1 MSHLDRMRDARQ
13 AVMAD
18 ALARWRRRAGER
30 EQNQADL
37 DSKGPGA
44 ADSAGRV
51 ARLAARE
58 AGFAQAATMRREG
71 RLPLGVERKMGPTL
85 DFIEFPPSEA
95 ARRAGRPVARLVT
108 LEDPGI
114 ELQGY
119 ATGFLIAPNLLITN
133 HHVFQDR
140 FEAVGAGANFLYER
154 AERGVQ
160 QGVTFELDPDT
171 FFLTNPALDY
181 SVVAVKPAPARGTRD
196 GDLGTLFLIEAT
208 PKILVGQPVQI
219 IQYPQGK
226 PKAYAIINDRLIDIL
241 DEGFLQYE
249 TDTEE
254 GSSGSPA
261 FSKNWELVALH
272 HASIP
277 LMRGNDVISTDGS
290 VWTEAM
296 GDDKVKW
303 IANEG
308 VRVSAVVKDL
318 SARTVSDSKQRAILD
333 ALLATTTDP
342 LDDLAQMASPAAD
355 ARAPRAAPESKAA
368 ATRGATPA
376 PSARQTMAGP
386 SLLFTGP
393 VTINIYGEA
402 PAATG
407 MSAQAEPVLTV
418 DPSAQAT
425 VGVEKKLRFDPDYAH
440 REGYDPNFL
449 GVPVPVP
456 AVSDGRAGEMLT
468 DAAGHAL
475 VLRYH
480 HFELAM
486 NRPRRLM
493 MWSAVNVDY
502 DPAKKAPGGRAAFG
516 RDEWHADPRIPAAA
530 QLQDADFYKP
540 AGKVDRGHI
549 VRREDNAWGKTPM
562 EQEFANS
569 DTFHWTNCT
578 PQHEAFNRADPG
590 RSYGT
595 LQGLW
600 GGFEQQVQQGLQD
613 VDHRACLLAGP
624 ALAADDP
631 SADFGAGPIQ
641 YPLLFW
647 KVVCVTVSK
656 AGMKAG
662 GTPRLMVFGFLLSQQ
677 SVTDRFGI
685 ERFGPGKFARY
696 QATLTHIE
704 EVTGLVFDHALHAAD
719 TMRDASAPRRAIQGA
734 SDIQGLQSA
743 A

>member
-1 MSHLDRMRDARQ
+1 MSRLDRMRDARQ

-18 ALARWRRRAGER
+18 ALARWSRRAGER
-30 EQNQADL
+30 EQNRADL

-85 DFIEFPPSEA
+85 DFIDFPPSEA

-140 FEAVGAGANFLYER
+140 FEAAGAGANFLYER

-171 FFLTNPALDY
+171 FFLTSPALDY

-277 LMRGNDVISTDGS
+277 LMRGSDVIGTDGS

-296 GDDKVKW
+296 GDGKVKW

-308 VRVSAVVKDL
+308 IRVSAVVKDL
-318 SARTVSDSKQRAILD
+318 SARTVGDPKQRAILD

-342 LDDLAQMASPAAD
+342 LDDLAQMAGPAAD
-355 ARAPRAAPESKAA
+355 ARPPRAAPESKAA

-376 PSARQTMAGP
+376 P
-386 SLLFTGP
+386 
-393 VTINIYGEA
+393 Y
-402 PAATG
+402 
-407 MSAQAEPVLTV
+407 
-418 DPSAQAT
+418 
-425 VGVEKKLRFDPDYAH
+425 
-440 REGYDPNFL
+440 
-449 GVPVPVP
+449 
-456 AVSDGRAGEMLT
+456 
-468 DAAGHAL
+468 
-475 VLRYH
+475 
-480 HFELAM
+480 
-486 NRPRRLM
+486 RR
-493 MWSAVNVDY
+493 V
-502 DPAKKAPGGRAAFG
+502 
-516 RDEWHADPRIPAAA
+516 
-530 QLQDADFYKP
+530 
-540 AGKVDRGHI
+540 
-549 VRREDNAWGKTPM
+549 
-562 EQEFANS
+562 
-569 DTFHWTNCT
+569 
-578 PQHEAFNRADPG
+578 
-590 RSYGT
+590 
-595 LQGLW
+595 
-600 GGFEQQVQQGLQD
+600 
-613 VDHRACLLAGP
+613 LLA
-624 ALAADDP
+624 L
-631 SADFGAGPIQ
+631 S
-641 YPLLFW
+641 
-647 KVVCVTVSK
+647 
-656 AGMKAG
+656 
-662 GTPRLMVFGFLLSQQ
+662 RL
-677 SVTDRFGI
+677 
-685 ERFGPGKFARY
+685 
-696 QATLTHIE
+696 
-704 EVTGLVFDHALHAAD
+704 
-719 TMRDASAPRRAIQGA
+719 
-734 SDIQGLQSA
+734 
-743 A
+743 